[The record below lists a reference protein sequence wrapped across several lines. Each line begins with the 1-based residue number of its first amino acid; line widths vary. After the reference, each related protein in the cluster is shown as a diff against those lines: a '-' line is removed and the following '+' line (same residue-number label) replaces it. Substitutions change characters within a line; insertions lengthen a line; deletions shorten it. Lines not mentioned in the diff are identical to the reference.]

1 MIINLSKMEW
11 RLSFKMRRA
20 YLTNNNEQQPEVIIV
35 ETPAQNNIMRDI
47 LIGVGTTVI
56 SSLLIYWL
64 IERKRRK

>member
-1 MIINLSKMEW
+1 MQK
-11 RLSFKMRRA
+11 A

>member
-1 MIINLSKMEW
+1 
-11 RLSFKMRRA
+11 MRKA
-20 YLTNNNEQQPEVIIV
+20 YLTNNNQQPEVIVV

-64 IERKRRK
+64 IEKRRKK

>member
-1 MIINLSKMEW
+1 MEW